1 MVDLQAIIQDDG
13 QPDLDRIAA
22 FLLCDAYT
30 DPILQ
35 AGSWN
40 QKSDGPY
47 RKVRF
52 DGSQHIDELCFA
64 IESTNKQDAFLE
76 PNQVPRDFAPLWQHY
91 TNLWNCQFFGLP
103 QRIRNPKNNPLND
116 RFTLCSNVCEYA
128 AICHVGAESNV
139 CNWQD
144 SWIM

>member
-76 PNQVPRDFAPLWQHY
+76 PNQVP
-91 TNLWNCQFFGLP
+91 TGLRP
-103 QRIRNPKNNPLND
+103 FVAALYKFMELSVFWSSPTDQESQEQLVERS
-116 RFTLCSNVCEYA
+116 FHLCSNVCEYA

-144 SWIM
+144 S